1 MKIPQLRPGAAKTRR
16 HAPVLFNR
24 QSVSK
29 MTPLWFSYPVI
40 QVFVWLLPQHIS
52 VGLCI
57 REYTGS
63 DSVWLSRLRQNKNKT
78 HCHFLLVFSWVTH
91 SGEISYLASG
101 MSKQPM
107 EIFKWWRTQVSC
119 RQSEL
124 AYLLAI
130 WVKHPASGSS
140 SPSHAFWRQSPGQHL
155 NCKLKRDSKP
165 EPPAQLLRYSS
176 PSKMSRQ
183 MQQISIIVAH
193 LERIC

>member
-1 MKIPQLRPGAAKTRR
+1 MIFLSYDSSLCVAPPTTYQRWSVYPRIHWKQQCVTFKAMSKQKQTR
-16 HAPVLFNR
+16 
-24 QSVSK
+24 
-29 MTPLWFSYPVI
+29 
-40 QVFVWLLPQHIS
+40 
-52 VGLCI
+52 
-57 REYTGS
+57 
-63 DSVWLSRLRQNKNKT
+63 
-78 HCHFLLVFSWVTH
+78 CHFLLGFSWVTH
-91 SGEISYLASG
+91 SGEISYLALG

-107 EIFKWWRTQVSC
+107 EIFEWWRTQVSC

-130 WVKHPASGSS
+130 CVKHPASGSS

-165 EPPAQLLRYSS
+165 EPPAQLLWYSS

-183 MQQISIIVAH
+183 MQQISIIVAC